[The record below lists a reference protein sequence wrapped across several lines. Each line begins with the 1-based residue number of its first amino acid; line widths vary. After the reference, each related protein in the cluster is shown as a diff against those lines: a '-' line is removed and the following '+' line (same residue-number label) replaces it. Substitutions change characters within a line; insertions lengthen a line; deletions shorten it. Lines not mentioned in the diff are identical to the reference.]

1 LFQRFSDSARRVVVL
16 AQEEARK
23 LNHNYIGTEHL
34 LLGLIQEGEGIAAR
48 ALEAVQVNLDTVRS
62 QVVEIIG
69 RGSTPPS
76 GHIPFTPR
84 AKKVLELSLREA
96 LQLGHNYIGTE
107 HIMLGLIREGEGVAA
122 KVLVKL
128 GVDLERLR
136 NQVLKTLS
144 GSSPAAGEIGGAEAQ
159 GTLMLDQFGRNLT
172 ELAAQNKLDPV
183 IGREKEIERVM
194 QVLSRRT
201 KNNPV
206 LIGEPGV
213 GKTAVVEGLAQA
225 ITSNDVPELLRGKQL
240 YTLDLGALVAG
251 SRYRGDFEERLK
263 KVIKEI
269 RGRGNIILF
278 IDELHNLV
286 GAGAAE
292 GAIDA
297 ASILKPALAR
307 GELQTIGATTMD
319 DYRKHLEKDAALERR
334 FQPIKVEEPTVE
346 HTIDIL
352 RGLRERY
359 EDHHKVEITDGAIV
373 AASRL
378 AHRYISDRFLPDKA
392 IDLIDEAASRMRM
405 RQMTAPPDIREKEE
419 HLQKLRQ
426 EKQAA
431 VALQDFEK
439 AAQIRDSEQ
448 ETILEIAESEK
459 DWKIPHQSHQLQV
472 TEYEITEILSSW
484 TGIPVYQL
492 TEEETEKLL
501 RMEEEL
507 HMRIVSQD
515 QAVVAV
521 SQAIRR
527 TRAGL
532 KDPRRPGGSF
542 IFLGPSGVGKTE
554 LARALSEFLFGNE
567 DSLLQIDMSEY
578 MEKHSV
584 SRLVGSP
591 PGYVGHEEGGQL
603 TEAVRRKPFS
613 VVLLDEIEKAHYDV
627 FNVLLQ
633 ILEDGRLTDA
643 QGHQVD
649 FRNTII
655 IMTSNLGTREIHQA
669 APLGFQKASESMTLA
684 YEDMKEKVVSELKR
698 TFRPELLNRIDDVIV
713 FNELSTENV
722 KSIADL
728 LLNRV
733 REQLKEQ
740 EIMLDVSDAA
750 KDILVKEG
758 FDPSL
763 GARPLRRAIT
773 RLIENPIS
781 ESILRSVYTG
791 GQIIMVDAKEG
802 RLEFSVRTEK
812 DTEVAKVGADN

>member
-1 LFQRFSDSARRVVVL
+1 MFQRFSDSARRVVVL

-34 LLGLIQEGEGIAAR
+34 LLGLIQEGDGVAAK
-48 ALEAVQVNLDTVRS
+48 ALAAAQIKLEAVRG
-62 QVVEIIG
+62 QVVDVIG
-69 RGSTPPS
+69 RGSSSPS

-107 HIMLGLIREGEGVAA
+107 HILLGLLREGEGVAA

-128 GVDLERLR
+128 GADLERLR
-136 NQVLKTLS
+136 SQVLGSLS
-144 GSSPAAGEIGGAEAQ
+144 GGSPSGELGAAEGSKGE
-159 GTLMLDQFGRNLT
+159 LMLDQFGRNLT
-172 ELAAQNKLDPV
+172 ELAVQNKLDPV

-206 LIGEPGV
+206 LVGEPGV
-213 GKTAVVEGLAQA
+213 GKTAIVEGLAQS
-225 ITSNDVPELLRGKQL
+225 ITNNEVPELLRGKQL
-240 YTLDLGALVAG
+240 FTLDLGALVAG

-263 KVIKEI
+263 KIIKEI
-269 RGRGNIILF
+269 RGRGDIILF

-319 DYRKHLEKDAALERR
+319 EYRKYLERDAALERR
-334 FQPIKVEEPTVE
+334 FQPITVEEPTVE
-346 HTIDIL
+346 HTVDIL
-352 RGLRERY
+352 MGLRDRY
-359 EDHHKVEITDGAIV
+359 EAHHKVQITDGAIV
-373 AASRL
+373 VAARL
-378 AHRYISDRFLPDKA
+378 AHRYISDRYMPDKA
-392 IDLIDEAASRMRM
+392 IDLIDEAASRLRM
-405 RQMTAPPDIREKEE
+405 RAMTAPPDVREKEE
-419 HLQKLRQ
+419 KLQKLRQ

-431 VALQDFEK
+431 IAAQDFEK
-439 AAQIRDSEQ
+439 AARIRDTEQ
-448 ETILEIAESEK
+448 EVILEIAESEK
-459 DWKIPHQSHQLQV
+459 DWKAPQRSHQLQV
-472 TEYEITEILSSW
+472 TDEDITEILSSW

-492 TEEETEKLL
+492 TEEESEKLL
-501 RMEEEL
+501 RMEGEL
-507 HMRIVSQD
+507 HERIVSQD
-515 QAVVAV
+515 EAVAAI
-521 SQAIRR
+521 SQAMRR

-554 LARALSEFLFGNE
+554 LARALAEFLFGNE
-567 DSLLQIDMSEY
+567 DALLQIDMSEY
-578 MEKHSV
+578 MEKHTV

-603 TEAVRRKPFS
+603 TEAVRRRPFS

-633 ILEDGRLTDA
+633 ILEDGRLTDS
-643 QGHQVD
+643 QGHKVD

-655 IMTSNLGTREIHQA
+655 IMTSNLGTKEIHGA
-669 APLGFQKASESMTLA
+669 TPLGFHQVEGGGSLPYS
-684 YEDMKEKVVSELKR
+684 DMKERVVSELKR
-698 TFRPELLNRIDDVIV
+698 AFRPELLNRIDDVIV
-713 FNELSTENV
+713 FHELSIDEV
-722 KSIADL
+722 KEIAEML
-728 LLNRV
+728 LDRV
-733 REQLKEQ
+733 REQLADQDMKLE
-740 EIMLDVSDAA
+740 VSDDA
-750 KDILVKEG
+750 KDILVSEG
-758 FDPSL
+758 FDRSL

-773 RLIENPIS
+773 RLIENPVS
-781 ESILRSVYTG
+781 EAILRGEFTG
-791 GQIIMVDAKEG
+791 GHVIVVEEEDG
-802 RLEFSVRTEK
+802 RLTFETRE
-812 DTEVAKVGADN
+812 DTEVATVGADS

>member
-1 LFQRFSDSARRVVVL
+1 MFQRFSDGARRVVVL
-16 AQEEARK
+16 AQEEARR

-34 LLGLIQEGEGIAAR
+34 LLGLIQEGEGVAAK
-48 ALEAVQVNLDTVRS
+48 ALEAFQVDIEVVRA

-69 RGSTPPS
+69 KGSSPPS

-107 HIMLGLIREGEGVAA
+107 HILLGLLKEGEGVAA
-122 KVLVKL
+122 KVLTKL
-128 GVDLERLR
+128 GVDPDRLR
-136 NQVLKTLS
+136 NHVVKNM
-144 GSSPAAGEIGGAEAQ
+144 AGGMAEGGAVDSGEGPQ
-159 GTLMLDQFGRNLT
+159 GTLLLDQFGRNLT
-172 ELAAQNKLDPV
+172 QLAAQNKLDPV

-213 GKTAVVEGLAQA
+213 GKTAIVEGLAQC
-225 ITSNDVPELLRGKQL
+225 ISTNQVPELLKGKQL

-269 RGRGNIILF
+269 RSRGDIILF

-319 DYRKHLEKDAALERR
+319 EYRKHLERDAALERR

-352 RGLRERY
+352 KGLRERY
-359 EDHHKVEITDGAIV
+359 EEHHKVQITDDAIV

-378 AHRYISDRFLPDKA
+378 AHRYISDRYLPDKA
-392 IDLIDEAASRMRM
+392 IDLIDEAASRIRM
-405 RQMTAPPDIREKEE
+405 LAMTAPPDVREKEE
-419 HLQKLRQ
+419 ELQKIRMG
-426 EKQAA
+426 KQAA
-431 VALQDFEK
+431 ISAQDFEN
-439 AAQIRDSEQ
+439 AAKLRDEEQ
-448 ETILEIAESEK
+448 EMIVELAQGEE
-459 DWKIPHQSHQLQV
+459 DWKVPHMTQLQV
-472 TEYEITEILSSW
+472 TEQDITKILSSW
-484 TGIPVYQL
+484 TGIPVAQL

-507 HMRIVSQD
+507 HKRVISQD
-515 QAVVAV
+515 EAVVAV
-521 SQAIRR
+521 SRALRR

-554 LARALSEFLFGNE
+554 LARALAEFLFGTE
-567 DSLLQIDMSEY
+567 DALIQIDMSEY
-578 MEKHSV
+578 MEKHTV

-603 TEAVRRKPFS
+603 TEAVRRRPFS
-613 VVLLDEIEKAHYDV
+613 IVLLDEIEK
-627 FNVLLQ
+627 
-633 ILEDGRLTDA
+633 
-643 QGHQVD
+643 
-649 FRNTII
+649 
-655 IMTSNLGTREIHQA
+655 
-669 APLGFQKASESMTLA
+669 
-684 YEDMKEKVVSELKR
+684 
-698 TFRPELLNRIDDVIV
+698 
-713 FNELSTENV
+713 
-722 KSIADL
+722 
-728 LLNRV
+728 
-733 REQLKEQ
+733 
-740 EIMLDVSDAA
+740 
-750 KDILVKEG
+750 
-758 FDPSL
+758 
-763 GARPLRRAIT
+763 
-773 RLIENPIS
+773 
-781 ESILRSVYTG
+781 
-791 GQIIMVDAKEG
+791 
-802 RLEFSVRTEK
+802 
-812 DTEVAKVGADN
+812 

>member
-1 LFQRFSDSARRVVVL
+1 MFQRFSDSARRVVVL

-34 LLGLIQEGEGIAAR
+34 LLGLIQEGDGVAAK
-48 ALEAVQVNLDTVRS
+48 ALAAAQIKLEAVRG
-62 QVVEIIG
+62 QVVDVIG
-69 RGSTPPS
+69 RGSSSPS

-107 HIMLGLIREGEGVAA
+107 HILLGLLREGDGVAA

-128 GVDLERLR
+128 GADLERLR
-136 NQVLKTLS
+136 SQVLGSLS
-144 GSSPAAGEIGGAEAQ
+144 GGSSSGELGAAEGSKGGV
-159 GTLMLDQFGRNLT
+159 MLDQFGRNLT
-172 ELAAQNKLDPV
+172 ELAVQNKLDPV

-206 LIGEPGV
+206 LVGEPGV
-213 GKTAVVEGLAQA
+213 GKTAIVEGLAQS
-225 ITSNDVPELLRGKQL
+225 ITNNEVPELLRGKQL
-240 YTLDLGALVAG
+240 FTLDLGALVAG

-263 KVIKEI
+263 KIIKEI
-269 RGRGNIILF
+269 RGRGDIILF

-319 DYRKHLEKDAALERR
+319 EYRKYLERDAALERR
-334 FQPIKVEEPTVE
+334 FQPITVEEPTVE
-346 HTIDIL
+346 HTVDIL
-352 RGLRERY
+352 MGLRDRY
-359 EDHHKVEITDGAIV
+359 EAHHKVQITDGAIV
-373 AASRL
+373 VAARL
-378 AHRYISDRFLPDKA
+378 AHRYISDRYMPDKA
-392 IDLIDEAASRMRM
+392 IDLIDEAASRLRM
-405 RQMTAPPDIREKEE
+405 RAMTAPPDVREKEE
-419 HLQKLRQ
+419 KLQKLRQ

-431 VALQDFEK
+431 IAAQDFEK
-439 AAQIRDSEQ
+439 AARIRDTEQ
-448 ETILEIAESEK
+448 EVILEIAESEK
-459 DWKIPHQSHQLQV
+459 DWKAPQRSHQLQV
-472 TEYEITEILSSW
+472 TDEDITEILSSW

-492 TEEETEKLL
+492 TEEESEKLL
-501 RMEEEL
+501 RMEGEL
-507 HMRIVSQD
+507 HERIVSQD
-515 QAVVAV
+515 EAVAAI
-521 SQAIRR
+521 SQAMRR

-554 LARALSEFLFGNE
+554 LARALAEFLFGNE
-567 DSLLQIDMSEY
+567 DALLQLDMSEY
-578 MEKHSV
+578 MEKHTV

-603 TEAVRRKPFS
+603 TEAVRRRPFS

-633 ILEDGRLTDA
+633 ILEDGRLTDS
-643 QGHQVD
+643 QGHKVD

-655 IMTSNLGTREIHQA
+655 IMTSNLGTKEIHGA
-669 APLGFQKASESMTLA
+669 TPLGFHQVEGGGSLPYS
-684 YEDMKEKVVSELKR
+684 DMKERVVSELKR
-698 TFRPELLNRIDDVIV
+698 AFRPELLNRIDDVIV
-713 FNELSTENV
+713 FHELSIDEV
-722 KSIADL
+722 KEIAEML
-728 LLNRV
+728 LDRV
-733 REQLKEQ
+733 REQLADQDMKLE
-740 EIMLDVSDAA
+740 VSDDA
-750 KDILVKEG
+750 KDILVSEG
-758 FDPSL
+758 FDRSL

-773 RLIENPIS
+773 RLIENPVS
-781 ESILRSVYTG
+781 EAILRGEFTG
-791 GQIIMVDAKEG
+791 GHVIVVEEEDG
-802 RLEFSVRTEK
+802 RLTFETRE
-812 DTEVAKVGADN
+812 DTEVATVGADS